1 MITVHG
7 HLGAPS
13 EELRRAV
20 AAASVVV
27 GGRRHLDE
35 LAVPEDK
42 RIVLGGL
49 TPAVEKIRQLP
60 EDTNVVILASGD
72 PLWFG
77 VVRKLRSIGLRPKV
91 VTRASSVAEAFA
103 RVGLPWDDA
112 ITVSAH
118 GRPIDAA
125 IAAARRY
132 AKVAVMTDPR
142 EPLSQLTDPL
152 AGLDRTF
159 VLAERLGEDD
169 ERVRIMTGEQLAAVE
184 DVRNPNVVLVLERH
198 PDAEWDETD
207 ISYLCSVFLCET
219 QPIIIWG
226 RPVLTVGDIEW

>member
-13 EELRRAV
+13 EELRSAV

-60 EDTNVVILASGD
+60 EDTDVVILASGD

-103 RVGLPWDDA
+103 RIGLPWDDA

-125 IAAARRY
+125 ITAARRPGR
-132 AKVAVMTDPR
+132 APR
-142 EPLSQLTDPL
+142 RGRRTRPDH
-152 AGLDRTF
+152 DR
-159 VLAERLGEDD
+159 
-169 ERVRIMTGEQLAAVE
+169 
-184 DVRNPNVVLVLERH
+184 
-198 PDAEWDETD
+198 
-207 ISYLCSVFLCET
+207 
-219 QPIIIWG
+219 
-226 RPVLTVGDIEW
+226 

>member
-60 EDTNVVILASGD
+60 EDTDVVILASGD

-91 VTRASSVAEAFA
+91 VTRAS
-103 RVGLPWDDA
+103 LTQ
-112 ITVSAH
+112 I
-118 GRPIDAA
+118 GRASC
-125 IAAARRY
+125 R
-132 AKVAVMTDPR
+132 
-142 EPLSQLTDPL
+142 
-152 AGLDRTF
+152 
-159 VLAERLGEDD
+159 
-169 ERVRIMTGEQLAAVE
+169 ERV
-184 DVRNPNVVLVLERH
+184 
-198 PDAEWDETD
+198 
-207 ISYLCSVFLCET
+207 
-219 QPIIIWG
+219 
-226 RPVLTVGDIEW
+226 